1 MTSIPW
7 GEIKTKKQFRTK
19 PGVAKVGVMVMS
31 VYKRAWHAPV
41 HTQWSTSFN
50 GEVLNVH
57 GLREIVNLEDS
68 GLSVKVTKRR

>member
-7 GEIKTKKQFRTK
+7 GEIKPKNQFRTK

-31 VYKRAWHAPV
+31 VYKRAQHVLV
-41 HTQWSTSFN
+41 HTQWGTSFN

-57 GLREIVNLEDS
+57 VLREISNLAERD
-68 GLSVKVTKRR
+68 LSVKVTKRR